1 MFRKGFLF
9 FVPVLLAV
17 FLACPAGA
25 SAVEDDLFAR
35 YFSER
40 IRAESVLPVVT
51 ATEEELRRGS
61 VPTLTVCLERADIGG
76 VVYDRLLLVLS
87 DVLFTRS
94 GDGIRVHSY
103 SESRLS
109 GNILKKDFLARLQ
122 QKMPHYAISE
132 LELKDGKVM
141 VFGAYRRK
149 GTFTM
154 NALIR
159 LTGQYVIDGD
169 GKALVRFDDS
179 TNDNPFISAIDVG
192 RAVAKAAPVISF
204 SDFFASPK
212 VTEVRVGHDMVWFSA
227 K

>member
-1 MFRKGFLF
+1 MFRRVLLF
-9 FVPVLLAV
+9 FVSVLPVVMLV
-17 FLACPAGA
+17 CPGEGSTMEEA
-25 SAVEDDLFAR
+25 LFAR

-40 IRAESVLPVVT
+40 IRAESVLPVVS
-51 ATEEELRRGS
+51 ATEEDLRRGA

-103 SESRLS
+103 RGSRLS
-109 GNILKKDFLARLQ
+109 GSILKKDFLSRLQ
-122 QKMPHYAISE
+122 EKMPHYSVSE

-149 GTFTM
+149 GTFRM
-154 NALIR
+154 NALVR
-159 LTGQYVIDGD
+159 LTGQYVIDGV
-169 GKALVRFDDS
+169 GTALIRFDDS
-179 TNDNPFISAIDVG
+179 TNDNPFISAADVG
-192 RAVAKAAPVISF
+192 RAVAKAAPVLSF